1 LNGRYPV
8 MVNAGAV
15 LENNMKAVLVANP
28 KGGSGKTT
36 LATNLAGS
44 LAARGEKVFLWDLD
58 RQQSSLNWLT
68 IRPADRPAI
77 HRLDARNDDEPELPR
92 GSSWLI
98 LDSAAGLHGK
108 NLARA
113 LKLAQ
118 KVLIPVQPSV
128 FDMAATSAFLQ
139 ILMEEK
145 AIRKHRAFVGIVGMR
160 VDSRTKAAATLEAF
174 LAQFKLPVLTY
185 LRDTQ
190 VYVNAAFNG
199 LSVFD
204 LPDYLSA
211 RDLEQW
217 QPLLDWLEED

>member
-1 LNGRYPV
+1 
-8 MVNAGAV
+8 
-15 LENNMKAVLVANP
+15 MKAILIANP

-44 LAARGEKVFLWDLD
+44 LAVRKQKVFLWDLD
-58 RQQSSLNWLT
+58 RQHSSRNWLS

-77 HRLDARNDDEPELPR
+77 HNLDAKDDDEAAMPH

-108 NLARA
+108 NLAHA
-113 LKLAQ
+113 LKIAN
-118 KVLIPVQPSV
+118 KIIIPVQPSV

-139 ILMEEK
+139 TLLEEK
-145 AIRKHRAFVGIVGMR
+145 AVRKQKAFIGIVGMR
-160 VDSRTKAAATLEAF
+160 VNPRTRAAATLEAF

-190 VYVNAAFNG
+190 IYVNAAFNG
-199 LSVFD
+199 LSLFD

-211 RDLEQW
+211 KDLEQW
-217 QPLLDWLEED
+217 QPILDWIGED